1 LPRHGHRHSGG
12 KLGRQRV
19 EVFGVECVEHRLRRF
34 AWRLGARRYVAQ
46 FPHRSPYL
54 SSDILV
60 KGIDNGQ
67 RVCHD
72 EGMKNLTDIAAT
84 ITAEWVAA
92 HEDQFSPSLE
102 GDEITV
108 DDATVFVSTDRTE
121 AFVWA
126 GNDIDPDMVNQI
138 RVAL

>member
-1 LPRHGHRHSGG
+1 
-12 KLGRQRV
+12 
-19 EVFGVECVEHRLRRF
+19 
-34 AWRLGARRYVAQ
+34 
-46 FPHRSPYL
+46 
-54 SSDILV
+54 
-60 KGIDNGQ
+60 
-67 RVCHD
+67 
-72 EGMKNLTDIAAT
+72 MKNLTDIAAT

-108 DDATVFVSTDRTE
+108 DNATVFVSTDRTE